1 VLFGYPIAATAEN
14 WLHECL
20 CEMLETIHTSLDASQ
35 TPATWPDIIPLA
47 YRACL
52 RGHTGLRTRLN
63 KYRATAAK
71 LTVVQRQQ
79 VATCLTQQNRIAAL
93 VSCVTDCES
102 INDLPIA
109 VRVPVA
115 DLFDFAF
122 GLLTDFGVRDRHYQA
137 IYNMTSCHVCPFCGC
152 EWFDAPGAPREDL
165 DHYLPKS
172 LYPFGAVNLRNLVP
186 MGMRCNERYK
196 LAQDVLRD
204 DMGARRRAFDPYE
217 DRMIEVCLDD
227 SKLLDGADG
236 QTPDW
241 RIDFV
246 PDSPEC
252 KTWDNVF
259 HVRERIK
266 RDVLDSS
273 FMRWLGEFAVW
284 FKRRFVNPSPDAAVV
299 ITAIQIYAEDL
310 ALMGLNARE
319 FLRAPLFRM
328 LHKHYEA
335 DDVRLQAFMR
345 DLVTM

>member
-1 VLFGYPIAATAEN
+1 MLFGYTIAATEYN

-20 CEMLETIHTSLDASQ
+20 CEMLTAIHMSLDAGQ
-35 TPATWPDIIPLA
+35 TPATWPDIVPLA
-47 YRACL
+47 YRTRL
-52 RGHTGLRTRLN
+52 KGHTGLRTRLN
-63 KYRATAAK
+63 KYRAAAAK

-79 VATCLTQQNRIAAL
+79 VATCLTQQNRITDL
-93 VSCVTDCES
+93 VSCITDCEN

-109 VRVPVA
+109 VRAPVA
-115 DLFDFAF
+115 ELFDFAF
-122 GLLTDFGVRDRHYQA
+122 GLLTDFGVRDRHYQT
-137 IYNMTSCHVCPFCGC
+137 IYNTTLYHVCPFCGC
-152 EWFDAPGAPREDL
+152 EYFDAPGAPREDL
-165 DHYLPKS
+165 DHYLSKS
-172 LYPFGAVNLRNLVP
+172 LYPFGAANLRNLVP

-196 LAQDVLRD
+196 GAEDILRD
-204 DMGARRRAFDPYE
+204 HAGARRLAFDPYK
-217 DRMIEVCLDD
+217 DRMIEVRLDD
-227 SKLLDGADG
+227 SNLLDGADG
-236 QTPDW
+236 KTPDW

-273 FMRWLGEFAVW
+273 FMRWLREFAAW
-284 FKRRFVNPSPDAAVV
+284 FKRRFANLSPDNAAV
-299 ITAIQIYAEDL
+299 IMAIQLYAEDL
-310 ALMGLNARE
+310 TLMGLNARE

-335 DDVRLQAFMR
+335 GDVRLQAFMR